1 MQFEQRFINLLSQAG
16 PPQGIG
22 QTLSPIE
29 VAAAKGASI
38 FGENK

>member
-1 MQFEQRFINLLSQAG
+1 MQFEQRFINLLPQAG
-16 PPQGIG
+16 NLQGFG